1 MWLNIAARLFWRE
14 LRRGELWVIA
24 FALCLAVFTV
34 VSLTGITE
42 SVRAALSQRSSNFI
56 AADKIL
62 RSSLPF
68 NDEIFRSAEQLGL
81 KTAKQMQFST
91 MVFAGD
97 LMQLVSVKAVSP
109 SYPLRGRLELKSSE
123 QADAKTS
130 NTVVKNQ
137 VFLEPRLLQLLNIGI
152 GDSLELG
159 VSRFVVGGIIAEEP
173 DAPLSVFGNAPRV
186 LMHVDDVAA
195 TEVVQP
201 GSRIGYRYQF
211 AGDGSALK
219 TLEQQ
224 VKPLLTVHDRWQS
237 LDRESAV
244 GSALD
249 RAEKFLLL
257 AGLLGIVL
265 AACAAAVAAS
275 QYSQRHQMA
284 VAVIKALGATTA
296 MARRIYASHLAMVSL
311 FSIITGLLLGQ
322 LASSG
327 AQWFIEVWLGDYRPE
342 FSSRPLWLGALTG
355 LICATLFSARPIWR
369 LAAVPALNVLR
380 QRALSFQL
388 DLLQL
393 VTGGLA
399 IWLLMWLFSGDWWL
413 SSWLFVLCLAFA
425 ALLLGMAAVLVRLAK
440 PMAAGQSSALKL
452 ALANLRRRL
461 WPNSFQLIT
470 FSLALFLTLILYF
483 LRSELISQWQ
493 QQVPAGAPNQFL
505 VNINEV
511 EKPQIIQLLTDNQ
524 LKAGDFYPM
533 VSGRVLTVN
542 NEKLPESEGR
552 EQNPEQ
558 SNPEQANPE
567 RQKGE
572 QQADIADNTT
582 AARRDTQNSGSA
594 NSGTTREGIGR
605 ELNLTWLHA
614 LPANNQ
620 IVAGKWF
627 GAEDKA
633 QVSVEEKLAER
644 LALELGDTIGFSVGG
659 QPFTATVSSFRKVDW
674 NSLQPNFFMILSPD
688 LMQNFPATYL
698 TAFYLPKQQTAL
710 LNEMARSF
718 PTISVLSVDN
728 ILKQVNDI
736 IAQVSL
742 ALTVILVLVFAAA
755 VLVLVAQVQATLEQR
770 EQELAILRT
779 LGAKTVFL
787 RKAVLAE
794 FAALGL
800 MAGVFA
806 TLLAE
811 VLLAVVQMRLFQLP
825 FSLHFNLWWI
835 GPGLGLALICGLGW
849 LLLRHLLQLPT
860 PVLLRRALS

>member
-1 MWLNIAARLFWRE
+1 MWLRIASRLFWRE

-42 SVRAALSQRSSNFI
+42 SVRSALTQRSSNFI

-68 NDEIFRSAEQLGL
+68 NNDIFNAADKLGL

-97 LMQLVSVKAVSP
+97 LMQLVSVKAVSQ
-109 SYPLRGRLELKSSE
+109 SYPLRGNLLLKTSE
-123 QADAKTS
+123 KADATTIAGVS
-130 NTVVKNQ
+130 QGQ
-137 VFLEPRLLQLLNIGI
+137 VFLEPRLLQLLKIAV
-152 GDSLELG
+152 GDQLELG
-159 VSRFVVGGIIAEEP
+159 VRQFTVAGIIAEEP
-173 DAPLSVFGNAPRV
+173 DAPLSVFGNAPRL

-211 AGDGSALK
+211 AGDEK
-219 TLEQQ
+219 TLAKLEAQ

-284 VAVIKALGATTA
+284 VAVIKALGVTTS

-311 FSIITGLLLGQ
+311 FSIGIGLALGQ

-327 AQWFIEVWLGDYRPE
+327 AQWFIEVWLGDYQPV
-342 FSSRPLWLGALTG
+342 FSARPLWLGALTG
-355 LICATLFSARPIWR
+355 VICASLFSARPIWR

-380 QRALSFQL
+380 QGGQVFKL
-388 DLLQL
+388 DVWQL
-393 VTGGLA
+393 VTGGAA

-425 ALLLGMAAVLVRLAK
+425 ALLLGMAAVLVRVAK

-493 QQVPAGAPNQFL
+493 QQVPEGAPNQFL
-505 VNINEV
+505 VNITET
-511 EKPQIIQLLTDNQ
+511 EKPQIISLLQQNQ
-524 LKAGDFYPM
+524 LEAGTFYPM
-533 VSGRVLTVN
+533 ISGRVLTVN
-542 NEKLPESEGR
+542 NETLADPDAR
-552 EQNPEQ
+552 ENNDNQ
-558 SNPEQANPE
+558 E

-572 QQADIADNTT
+572 QQADT
-582 AARRDTQNSGSA
+582 AETASEQGNKKQQEKTVK
-594 NSGTTREGIGR
+594 REGIGR
-605 ELNLTWLHA
+605 ELNLTWLNT
-614 LPANNQ
+614 LPANNEV
-620 IVAGKWF
+620 VAGKWF
-627 GAEDKA
+627 GSDSKA
-633 QVSVEEKLAER
+633 QVSVEEELAER
-644 LALELGDTIGFSVGG
+644 LALKIGDDIGFSVGG
-659 QPFTATVSSFRKVDW
+659 QAFTAKVSSFRKVDW

-710 LNEMARSF
+710 LNEMARTF

-779 LGAKTVFL
+779 LGAKTQFL
-787 RKAVLAE
+787 RSAVLAE

-806 TLLAE
+806 TVLAE
-811 VLLAVVQMRLFQLP
+811 VLLAVLQMRLFQLP

-849 LLLRHLLQLPT
+849 LLLRHLLHLPT

>member
-42 SVRAALSQRSSNFI
+42 SVRSALTQRSSNFI

-68 NDEIFRSAEQLGL
+68 NHDIFNAADKLGL

-97 LMQLVSVKAVSP
+97 LMQLVSVKAVSQ
-109 SYPLRGRLELKSSE
+109 SYPLRGSLLL
-123 QADAKTS
+123 KTS
-130 NTVVKNQ
+130 EKANATTLDGVSQGQ
-137 VFLEPRLLQLLNIGI
+137 VFLEPRLLQLLKIEVG
-152 GDSLELG
+152 SQLELG
-159 VSRFVVGGIIAEEP
+159 VRQFVVAGIIAEEP

-211 AGDGSALK
+211 AGDEK
-219 TLEQQ
+219 TLAKLEQE

-284 VAVIKALGATTA
+284 VAVIKALGATTG
-296 MARRIYASHLAMVSL
+296 MARRIYASHLAMVSI
-311 FSIITGLLLGQ
+311 FSIGIGLLLGQ
-322 LASSG
+322 LASSS
-327 AQWFIEVWLGDYRPE
+327 AQWFIEVWLGDYQPV
-342 FSSRPLWLGALTG
+342 FSFRPLWLGALTG
-355 LICATLFSARPIWR
+355 LICASLFSARPIWR

-380 QRALSFQL
+380 QGGQVFKL
-388 DLLQL
+388 DLWQL
-393 VTGGLA
+393 ITGGAA

-425 ALLLGMAAVLVRLAK
+425 ALLLGMAAVLVRVAK

-493 QQVPAGAPNQFL
+493 QQVPEGAPNQFL
-505 VNINEV
+505 VNITET
-511 EKPQIIQLLTDNQ
+511 EKPQIVSLLQQNQ
-524 LKAGDFYPM
+524 LEAGTFYPM
-533 VSGRVLTVN
+533 ISGRVLTVN
-542 NEKLPESEGR
+542 NETLTDPDAR
-552 EQNPEQ
+552 ENNDNPEK
-558 SNPEQANPE
+558 
-567 RQKGE
+567 QKGE
-572 QQADIADNTT
+572 QQADTEAT
-582 AARRDTQNSGSA
+582 ASEQA
-594 NSGTTREGIGR
+594 NKKDQAKTVKREGIGR
-605 ELNLTWLHA
+605 ELNLTWLST
-614 LPANNQ
+614 LPANNEV
-620 IVAGKWF
+620 VAGSWF
-627 GAEDKA
+627 GSDSKA
-633 QVSVEEKLAER
+633 QVSVEEELAER
-644 LALELGDTIGFSVGG
+644 LALKIGDDVGFSVGG
-659 QPFTATVSSFRKVDW
+659 QAFTAKVSSFRKVDW

-710 LNEMARSF
+710 LNEMARTF

-779 LGAKTVFL
+779 LGAKTQFL
-787 RKAVLAE
+787 RSAVLAE

-806 TLLAE
+806 TVLAE
-811 VLLAVVQMRLFQLP
+811 VLLAVLQMRLFQLP

-849 LLLRHLLQLPT
+849 LLLRHLLHLPT

>member
-42 SVRAALSQRSSNFI
+42 SVRSALSQRSSNFI

-68 NDEIFRSAEQLGL
+68 NEKIFRTADTLGL
-81 KTAKQMQFST
+81 TTAKQMQFST

-97 LMQLVSVKAVSP
+97 LMQLVSVKAVSE
-109 SYPLRGRLELKSSE
+109 SYPLRGNLLLKTSEQPDATLLKSISA
-123 QADAKTS
+123 Q
-130 NTVVKNQ
+130 Q
-137 VFLEPRLLQLLNIGI
+137 VFLEPRLLQLLNIRV
-152 GDSLELG
+152 GDTLELG
-159 VSRFVVGGIIAEEP
+159 VSRFVVAGIIAEEP
-173 DAPLSVFGNAPRV
+173 DAPLSVFGNAPRL

-195 TEVVQP
+195 TQIVQP

-211 AGDGSALK
+211 AGDIAALK
-219 TLEQQ
+219 TLELQ
-224 VKPLLTVHDRWQS
+224 VKPMLTVHDRWQS

-284 VAVIKALGATTA
+284 VAVIKALGVTTA
-296 MARRIYASHLAMVSL
+296 MARRIYASHLAMVSV
-311 FSIITGLLLGQ
+311 FSIGIGLLLGQ

-342 FSSRPLWLGALTG
+342 FSVRPLWLGALTG

-380 QRALSFQL
+380 QRGQSFQL
-388 DLLQL
+388 DIWQL

-413 SSWLFVLCLAFA
+413 SSWLFLLCLAFA
-425 ALLLGMAAVLVRLAK
+425 ALLLGMAAVLVRVAK

-483 LRSELISQWQ
+483 LRAELISQWQ

-505 VNINEV
+505 VNITET
-511 EKPQIIQLLTDNQ
+511 EKPQIIGLLQQNQ

-542 NEKLPESEGR
+542 NETLADPES
-552 EQNPEQ
+552 QND
-558 SNPEQANPE
+558 AE

-572 QQADIADNTT
+572 QQADAAGGGESAKRNMEQTTADN
-582 AARRDTQNSGSA
+582 RVK
-594 NSGTTREGIGR
+594 REGIGR
-605 ELNLTWLHA
+605 ELNLTWLTT
-614 LPANNQ
+614 LPANND
-620 IVAGKWF
+620 IVAGAWF
-627 GAEDKA
+627 GTADKA

-644 LALELGDTIGFSVGG
+644 LALQLGDKIGFSVGG

-728 ILKQVNDI
+728 ILKQINDI

-787 RKAVLAE
+787 RQAVLAE

-806 TLLAE
+806 TVLAE
-811 VLLAVVQMRLFQLP
+811 VLLAVLQMRLFQLP

-835 GPGLGLALICGLGW
+835 GPGLGMVLICGLGW
-849 LLLRHLLQLPT
+849 LLLRHLLLLPT

>member
-1 MWLNIAARLFWRE
+1 MWLKIAARLFWRE

-42 SVRAALSQRSSNFI
+42 SVRSALTQRSSNFI

-68 NDEIFRSAEQLGL
+68 NQDIFNTADKLGL

-97 LMQLVSVKAVSP
+97 LMQLVSVKAVSQ
-109 SYPLRGRLELKSSE
+109 SYPLRGNLLL
-123 QADAKTS
+123 KTS
-130 NTVVKNQ
+130 ESTDATKLAGVNPGQ
-137 VFLEPRLLQLLNIGI
+137 VFLEPRLLQLLKIQV
-152 GDSLELG
+152 GDTLELG
-159 VSRFVVGGIIAEEP
+159 VSQFVVAGIIAEEP

-186 LMHVDDVAA
+186 LMHVDDVAS
-195 TEVVQP
+195 TQIVQP

-211 AGDGSALK
+211 AGDEK
-219 TLEQQ
+219 TLASLEKQ

-284 VAVIKALGATTA
+284 VAVIKALGVTTG

-311 FSIITGLLLGQ
+311 FSIVIGLGLGQ

-327 AQWFIEVWLGDYRPE
+327 AQWFIEVWLGDYQPA
-342 FSSRPLWLGALTG
+342 FSLRPLWLGALTG
-355 LICATLFSARPIWR
+355 VICASLFSARPIWR

-380 QRALSFQL
+380 QGGQAFKL
-388 DLLQL
+388 DVWQL
-393 VTGGLA
+393 VTGGAA

-425 ALLLGMAAVLVRLAK
+425 ALLLGMAAVLVRVAK

-483 LRSELISQWQ
+483 LRAELISQWQ

-505 VNINEV
+505 VNITES
-511 EKPQIIQLLTDNQ
+511 EKPQIISLLQNNQ
-524 LKAGDFYPM
+524 LKTGEFYPM
-533 VSGRVLTVN
+533 ISGRVLTVN
-542 NEKLPESEGR
+542 NETLTDPDAQGDKDNQEK
-552 EQNPEQ
+552 
-558 SNPEQANPE
+558 
-567 RQKGE
+567 QKGE
-572 QQADIADNTT
+572 QQADTSDSPTSPQTNKNEQEKTVK
-582 AARRDTQNSGSA
+582 
-594 NSGTTREGIGR
+594 REGIGR
-605 ELNLTWLHA
+605 ELNLTWLDT

-620 IVAGKWF
+620 VVAGNWF
-627 GAEDKA
+627 GKDSKAE
-633 QVSVEEKLAER
+633 VSVEEELAER
-644 LALELGDTIGFSVGG
+644 LALKIGDEIGFSVGG
-659 QPFTATVSSFRKVDW
+659 QPFIAKVSSFRKVDW

-710 LNEMARSF
+710 LNELARTF

-742 ALTVILVLVFAAA
+742 ALTVILMLVFAAA

-779 LGAKTVFL
+779 LGAKTQFL
-787 RKAVLAE
+787 RRAVLAE

-806 TLLAE
+806 TVLAE
-811 VLLAVVQMRLFQLP
+811 VLLAVLQMRLFQLP

-835 GPGLGLALICGLGW
+835 GPGLGMALICGLGW
-849 LLLRHLLQLPT
+849 LLLRHLLKLPT

>member
-42 SVRAALSQRSSNFI
+42 SVRSALTQRSSNFI

-68 NDEIFRSAEQLGL
+68 NHDIFNAADKLGL

-97 LMQLVSVKAVSP
+97 LMQLVSVKAVSQ
-109 SYPLRGRLELKSSE
+109 SYPLRGSLLL
-123 QADAKTS
+123 KTS
-130 NTVVKNQ
+130 EKANATTLDGVSQGQ
-137 VFLEPRLLQLLNIGI
+137 VFLEPRLLQLLKIEVG
-152 GDSLELG
+152 SQLELG
-159 VSRFVVGGIIAEEP
+159 VRQFVVAGIIAEEP

-211 AGDGSALK
+211 AGDEK
-219 TLEQQ
+219 TLAKLEQE

-284 VAVIKALGATTA
+284 VAVIKALGATTG
-296 MARRIYASHLAMVSL
+296 MARRIYASHLAMVSI
-311 FSIITGLLLGQ
+311 FSISIGLLLGQ

-327 AQWFIEVWLGDYRPE
+327 AQWFIEVWLGDYQPV
-342 FSSRPLWLGALTG
+342 FSFRPLWLGALTG
-355 LICATLFSARPIWR
+355 LICASLFSARPIWR

-380 QRALSFQL
+380 QGGQVFKL
-388 DLLQL
+388 DLWQL
-393 VTGGLA
+393 ITGGAA

-425 ALLLGMAAVLVRLAK
+425 ALLLGMAAVLVRVAK

-493 QQVPAGAPNQFL
+493 QQVPEGAPNQFL
-505 VNINEV
+505 VNITET
-511 EKPQIIQLLTDNQ
+511 EKPQIVSLLQQNQ
-524 LKAGDFYPM
+524 LEAGTFYPM
-533 VSGRVLTVN
+533 ISGRVLTVN
-542 NEKLPESEGR
+542 NETLTDPDAR
-552 EQNPEQ
+552 ENNDNPEK
-558 SNPEQANPE
+558 
-567 RQKGE
+567 QKGE
-572 QQADIADNTT
+572 QQADTEAT
-582 AARRDTQNSGSA
+582 ASEQA
-594 NSGTTREGIGR
+594 NKKDQAKTVKREGIGR
-605 ELNLTWLHA
+605 ELNLTWLST
-614 LPANNQ
+614 LPANNEV
-620 IVAGKWF
+620 VAGRWF
-627 GAEDKA
+627 GSDSKA
-633 QVSVEEKLAER
+633 QVSVEEELAER
-644 LALELGDTIGFSVGG
+644 LALKIGDDVGFSVGG
-659 QPFTATVSSFRKVDW
+659 QAFTAKVSSFRKVDW

-710 LNEMARSF
+710 LNEMARTF

-779 LGAKTVFL
+779 LGAKTQFL
-787 RKAVLAE
+787 RSAVLAE

-806 TLLAE
+806 TVLAE
-811 VLLAVVQMRLFQLP
+811 VLLAVLQMRLFQLP

-849 LLLRHLLQLPT
+849 LLLRHLLHLPT

>member
-42 SVRAALSQRSSNFI
+42 SVRSALSQRSSNFI

-123 QADAKTS
+123 LADAKIS

-137 VFLEPRLLQLLNIGI
+137 VFLEPRLLQLLNIDI

-159 VSRFVVGGIIAEEP
+159 VSRFVVAGIIAEEP

-284 VAVIKALGATTA
+284 VAVIKALGTTTA

-388 DLLQL
+388 DLWQL

-425 ALLLGMAAVLVRLAK
+425 ALLLGMAAILVRLAK

-605 ELNLTWLHA
+605 ELNLTWLNT

-627 GAEDKA
+627 GPEDKA

-710 LNEMARSF
+710 LNDMARSF

>member
-42 SVRAALSQRSSNFI
+42 SVRSALSQRSSNFI

-68 NDEIFRSAEQLGL
+68 NEQIFQNAEQLGL

-109 SYPLRGRLELKSSE
+109 SYPLRGRLLLKNSE
-123 QADAKTS
+123 QADATTS
-130 NTVVKNQ
+130 NTVVKNH

-159 VSRFVVGGIIAEEP
+159 VSNFVVAGIIAEEP

-211 AGDGSALK
+211 AGDNSALK

-284 VAVIKALGATTA
+284 VAVIKALGTTTA

-311 FSIITGLLLGQ
+311 FSIVTGLLLGQ

-355 LICATLFSARPIWR
+355 VICATLFSARPIWR

-388 DLLQL
+388 DLWQL

-413 SSWLFVLCLAFA
+413 SSWLFLLCLAFA

-483 LRSELISQWQ
+483 LRAELISQWQ

-505 VNINEV
+505 VNINEA

-542 NEKLPESEGR
+542 NEKLPESDGP

-558 SNPEQANPE
+558 SNPEQPNPE

-572 QQADIADNTT
+572 QQADIADNTA
-582 AARRDTQNSGSA
+582 AARRATE
-594 NSGTTREGIGR
+594 NSGTKREGIGR
-605 ELNLTWLHA
+605 ELNLTWLNT

-620 IVAGKWF
+620 IVAGTWF
-627 GAEDKA
+627 GADGKA

-698 TAFYLPKQQTAL
+698 TAFYLPKQQSVL

-835 GPGLGLALICGLGW
+835 GPGLGLGLICGLGW